1 MNGFVRPACQL
12 PESLEIFGLGK
23 SGGRILKFTRQL
35 RSALVA
41 ALLSIAVPVL
51 AKAPPPLEAYGDL
64 PAVED
69 MAISPSG
76 QGLAIV
82 SRIKG
87 ERQLVI
93 TGQGGEL
100 RMMAPL
106 ADTKVRGIRWAGED
120 IVVLTNSVTENL
132 SVEFTAR
139 QTETFGAIVLTLEN
153 QKAAMVFENRSSI
166 TNAIFGEGVIRNVD
180 GKWKGFFPGLELK
193 RNPGSQT
200 YTLIGS
206 AFALYAVDLA
216 HNQPS
221 KVVGAKDAGY
231 YEDWIV
237 DENGKVAV
245 TLEWNTGSGKW
256 TILNVTRT
264 TIASGTDPTGDIGL
278 VALGRTGST
287 IIYSVED
294 DSSGETSWFEV
305 PLAGGEPKE
314 VLADIGISE
323 IFVDSRNGR
332 MLGYLDRDTGRPVM
346 FDPAQQAVLSKVY
359 QAFRN
364 LNVSIEGWSPDL
376 NHILLK
382 TSGNRDSGTW
392 FKVDMTKMQA
402 DPIGNV
408 RPRIGPDQVG
418 PISTV
423 TYIAQDGLDLDGI
436 LTLPPGREARN
447 LPVIMFPHG
456 GPRSH
461 DEAEFDWWAQAFAS
475 RGFAVFQPN
484 FRGSTNRDDA
494 FRRAGYGQWGRKM
507 QTDLSDGLA
516 ELVRLGIADPKRAC
530 IMGAS
535 YGGYATLA
543 GVTLQQGLYRCAVA
557 VAPVADLHDF
567 YWEALQD
574 SGYDKA
580 LKRSWQ
586 ESLGD
591 TSTLDEVSPRRF
603 ADSAD
608 APILLIHGTDD
619 TVVPIKQSEAMAH
632 ALKRADK
639 PYELVILKHEDH
651 WLSHAETRKQMLE
664 EAMRFVQKYNPAD

>member
-1 MNGFVRPACQL
+1 MKFCGNLRPAL
-12 PESLEIFGLGK
+12 F
-23 SGGRILKFTRQL
+23 
-35 RSALVA
+35 A
-41 ALLSIAVPVL
+41 AVLSITAPAL
-51 AKAPPPLEAYGDL
+51 ANSPPPLEAYGDL

-76 QGLAIV
+76 EGLAII
-82 SRIKG
+82 SRIRG
-87 ERQLVI
+87 ERQLVV
-93 TGQGGEL
+93 TGADGTP
-100 RMMAPL
+100 RMLAPL
-106 ADTKVRGIRWAGED
+106 GDMKVRGINWAGED
-120 IVVLTNSVTENL
+120 ILLLKNSVTEKL
-132 SVEFTAR
+132 PVEFVSR
-139 QTETFGAIVLTLEN
+139 KRETFGAIILTLDD
-153 QKAAMVFENRSSI
+153 KKTAMVFENRGSI
-166 TNAIFGEGVIRNVD
+166 ANAIFGGGAIRNID
-180 GKWKGFFPGLELK
+180 GKWKGFFAGVELK
-193 RNPGSQT
+193 RNAGSQT
-200 YTLIGS
+200 YTIIGS
-206 AFALYAVDLA
+206 NFALYSVDLA
-216 HNQPS
+216 RNQPS
-221 KVVGAKDAGY
+221 KVVEAKDSGFGQQWA
-231 YEDWIV
+231 V
-237 DENGKVAV
+237 DETGNVAA
-245 TLEWNTGSGKW
+245 TLEWNTGNGKW
-256 TILNVTRT
+256 TVLNAAREPV
-264 TIASGTDPTGDIGL
+264 ASGTDPTGDIDL
-278 VALGRTGST
+278 IAFGRTGST
-287 IIYSVED
+287 VIYSVED
-294 DSSGETSWFEV
+294 DSTGVTTWFEV
-305 PLAGGEPKE
+305 PLAGGEPE
-314 VLADIGISE
+314 EILADIGISE
-323 IFVDSRNGR
+323 IFVDPRNER
-332 MLGYLDRDTGRPVM
+332 MLGYLNQDTGKPVM
-346 FDPAQQAVLSKVY
+346 FDPAQQGVLDKVY
-359 QAFRN
+359 RAFRN
-364 LNVSIEGWSPDL
+364 SDVSIEGWSPDF
-376 NHILLK
+376 NHILLR

-402 DPIGNV
+402 DPIGNI

-423 TYIAQDGLDLDGI
+423 AYKARDGLDLDGI

-507 QTDLSDGLA
+507 QTDISDGLA
-516 ELVRLGIADPKRAC
+516 ELVRQGIVDPKRAC

-543 GVTLQQGLYRCAVA
+543 GVTLQQGIYRCAVA

-603 ADSAD
+603 ADRAD
-608 APILLIHGTDD
+608 APILLIHGADD
-619 TVVPIKQSEAMAH
+619 TVVPIKQSEAMAS
-632 ALKRADK
+632 ALKRADR
-639 PYELVILKHEDH
+639 PYEFVVLKNEDH
-651 WLSHAETRKQMLE
+651 WLSHAETRQQMLE